1 MTPDWLLYLI
11 TDRHLIGDRPLTEVA
26 AAALRGGIRAI
37 QLREKDL
44 SSRDLLRHA
53 TDLIPLTRSAGAV
66 LLINDRIDVALAVG
80 ADGVHLRTDSLPT
93 RIVRRVLGPG
103 KLIGVSTHSLAD
115 VRRAAEE
122 GADFVTF
129 GPVFATPSKARY
141 GLPLGLDA
149 LAEACRRSPI
159 PVYAL
164 GGMEGDR
171 IASAL
176 AAGARGVA
184 IISAIMSKR
193 DVCSAAAVCLAAV
206 EVCGRAERLTHVSA
220 GVTIESGAGAP
231 WNTSLGLLGKEG
243 P

>member
-11 TDRHLIGDRPLTEVA
+11 TDRHVIGERPLTEVV
-26 AAALRGGIRAI
+26 AAALLGGVRAI

-44 SSRDLLRHA
+44 SSRDLLRYA
-53 TDLIPLTRSAGAV
+53 TDLIALTRSAGAV
-66 LLINDRIDVALAVG
+66 LLINDRVDVTLAVG

-93 RIVRRVLGPG
+93 RVVRRILGPR
-103 KLIGVSTHSLAD
+103 KLIGVSAHSLAD
-115 VRRAAEE
+115 VHLAAEE

-141 GLPLGLDA
+141 GPPLGLGA
-149 LAEACRRSPI
+149 LAEVCRRSPI

-164 GGMEGDR
+164 GGIGRDQ

-184 IISAIMSKR
+184 MVSAVMSQR
-193 DVCSAAAVCLAAV
+193 DVRSAAAACLAA
-206 EVCGRAERLTHVSA
+206 AEAHGQAARLTHVSA
-220 GVTIESGAGAP
+220 GVTIDSHAGAP
-231 WNTSLGLLGKEG
+231 RNT
-243 P
+243 

>member
-1 MTPDWLLYLI
+1 
-11 TDRHLIGDRPLTEVA
+11 
-26 AAALRGGIRAI
+26 LRGGIRAI

-44 SSRDLLRHA
+44 SSRDLLCHA

-93 RIVRRVLGPG
+93 RVVRRVLGPR
-103 KLIGVSTHSLAD
+103 KLIGVSAHSLAD

-164 GGMEGDR
+164 GGMKGDR

-176 AAGARGVA
+176 AAGAWGVA
-184 IISAIMSKR
+184 MISAIMSKR